1 MLADAADRAEV
12 EAVWGALPLTL
23 DDADASAGLPAI
35 LEAAAAGRIDVLH
48 LAGIDLARD
57 ADAPALAERAL
68 KKVAASGTV
77 VVQELALT
85 DTAARYADVVLPVR
99 ATQERAGTRTNW
111 EGRAQR
117 FARAVD
123 APKLCQDDW
132 EVFVQ
137 VAAVLGRDLGAIGLD
152 ALRAQMDT
160 LGLRSTPH
168 ALPAAGAALAA
179 SAAPAAAAAEGALV
193 AVVRS
198 LLLDRGTM
206 LAGADDLMATARD
219 ATITIARRDA
229 DARGITDGELVTVR
243 GAGAAG
249 GDVTIALPAVV
260 ADDVL
265 PGVVILPRSSTD
277 PFVTAL
283 AGDDGV
289 VHVVLE
295 RAMAHTTPHTMAE
308 VPA

>member
-68 KKVAASGTV
+68 KKVAAAGTV
-77 VVQELALT
+77 VVQDLALT

-137 VAAVLGRDLGAIGLD
+137 VAAVLGRDLGATGLD
-152 ALRAQMDT
+152 ALRTQMDT

-168 ALPAAGAALAA
+168 ALPAAGAA
-179 SAAPAAAAAEGALV
+179 PAAAAPVGALV

-198 LLLDRGTM
+198 VLLDAGTM

-229 DARGITDGELVTVR
+229 DARGITHGELVTVR

-249 GDVTIALPAVV
+249 GDVMIALPAVV